1 MTTGNLKR
9 VCKFNYKGTA
19 RNMEPVGAK
28 QIWDCSVVK
37 NKT

>member
-1 MTTGNLKR
+1 MATGNLKH
-9 VCKFNYKGTA
+9 VCKFNYKGTT